1 MKKIVLMLLVTM
13 VPFLTMAQKRSKKEK
28 NTKIEK
34 VVRSNSGIKYMI
46 IKGAEI
52 PKNSRRINEDERML
66 SEENQGMNEEELLY
80 LKMKMRKEL
89 KSIFIITLDFGK
101 QNTNESKELIDQSLY
116 YSSMA
121 EAANAVA
128 ERGWEFVSA
137 NVVYNNGNT
146 THYYYMKKNK

>member
-1 MKKIVLMLLVTM
+1 
-13 VPFLTMAQKRSKKEK
+13 
-28 NTKIEK
+28 
-34 VVRSNSGIKYMI
+34 MI

>member
-52 PKNSRRINEDERML
+52 PKNSRRINEDPWSTTYTSCIFNHHFPYVPILRYDSPTSQSPHL
-66 SEENQGMNEEELLY
+66 FSLLV
-80 LKMKMRKEL
+80 LPLLHRPL
-89 KSIFIITLDFGK
+89 PTF
-101 QNTNESKELIDQSLY
+101 
-116 YSSMA
+116 
-121 EAANAVA
+121 
-128 ERGWEFVSA
+128 
-137 NVVYNNGNT
+137 
-146 THYYYMKKNK
+146 